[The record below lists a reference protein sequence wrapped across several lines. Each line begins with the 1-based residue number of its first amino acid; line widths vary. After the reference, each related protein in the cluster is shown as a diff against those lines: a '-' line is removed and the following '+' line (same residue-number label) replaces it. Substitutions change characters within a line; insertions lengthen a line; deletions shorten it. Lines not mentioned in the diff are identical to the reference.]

1 MSGQSCLID
10 GCQARVY
17 APAGTRSVC
26 KDHFLGFLTWRRRR
40 GPQMFRKYAG
50 MTMEDVELILSPMAE
65 DGKEAV
71 GSMGD
76 DTPMAV
82 LSRQVRHVAQ
92 HRAQVPEAF
101 AHTISLDAHQKAAD
115 YTLAKAR
122 VGLVDLG
129 LDAITLVAWTLL
141 GGLDLL
147 NQVTLDWLGE
157 GMRQQI
163 ALVVSFTLI
172 GGLIGLPL
180 SLYQTFGI
188 EQRFGFNNT
197 TPKLWVSDM
206 LKGLLVGMVLG
217 LPILWLVL
225 WLMQA
230 GGTLWWLYTWA
241 ALVAYQLFVM
251 WIAPNVIMPLFNK
264 FTPLEDATLKE
275 RVTALMTR
283 SGFTAKGFFV
293 MDGSRRSAHSNAF
306 FTGFGAAK
314 RVVFFDTLLA
324 KLNGDEME
332 AVLAHELGHFK
343 HRHILKM
350 MATNFATSLA
360 GLALLGWVSQ
370 QVWFYT
376 GLGVMPNLSG
386 NNSALALLLFM
397 LVLPLFTFF
406 VSPLS
411 ARRSRTFE
419 FEADAYAVAN
429 SDGKALASALLKLY
443 QDNASTLTPD
453 PWYVAFYYSHP
464 PASQRLA
471 RMAA

>member
-1 MSGQSCLID
+1 MTLTLAIVLVANLLTKLWLSG
-10 GCQARVY
+10 
-17 APAGTRSVC
+17 
-26 KDHFLGFLTWRRRR
+26 
-40 GPQMFRKYAG
+40 
-50 MTMEDVELILSPMAE
+50 
-65 DGKEAV
+65 
-71 GSMGD
+71 
-76 DTPMAV
+76 
-82 LSRQVRHVAQ
+82 RQVRHVAQ
-92 HRAQVPEAF
+92 HRAQVPQAF

-122 VGLVDLG
+122 VGVVDLG
-129 LDAITLVAWTLL
+129 LDAITLMAWTLL

-147 NQVTLDWLGE
+147 NQVTLEWMGE
-157 GMRQQI
+157 GMGQQI
-163 ALVVSFTLI
+163 ALVVSFSLI

-197 TPKLWVSDM
+197 TPKLWVSD
-206 LKGLLVGMVLG
+206 LIKGLLVGMVLG

-230 GGTLWWLYTWA
+230 GGTLWWFYTWA

-350 MATNFATSLA
+350 MATSFATSLA
-360 GLALLGWVSQ
+360 GLALLGWLSQ

-411 ARRSRTFE
+411 ARRSRQFE

-429 SDGKALASALLKLY
+429 SDGKALANALLKLY

>member
-1 MSGQSCLID
+1 MNPSL
-10 GCQARVY
+10 AM
-17 APAGTRSVC
+17 T
-26 KDHFLGFLTWRRRR
+26 LT
-40 GPQMFRKYAG
+40 
-50 MTMEDVELILSPMAE
+50 L
-65 DGKEAV
+65 
-71 GSMGD
+71 
-76 DTPMAV
+76 AV
-82 LSRQVRHVAQ
+82 LLVANLLTKLWLSGRQVRHVAQ
-92 HRAQVPEAF
+92 HRDQVPAAF

-115 YTLAKAR
+115 YTMAKAR
-122 VGLVDLG
+122 VGVADMG
-129 LDAITLVAWTLL
+129 LDALTLVAWTLL

-157 GMRQQI
+157 GMGQQI
-163 ALVVSFTLI
+163 MLVVSFSLI

-180 SLYQTFGI
+180 SLFQTFGI

-206 LKGLLVGMVLG
+206 LKGLLVGLVLG

-230 GGTLWWLYTWA
+230 GGALWWLYTWA

-324 KLNGDEME
+324 QLNGDEME

-350 MATNFATSLA
+350 MVTSFATSLA

-376 GLGVMPNLSG
+376 GLGVMPNLNG

-411 ARRSRTFE
+411 ARRSRKFE

-429 SDGKALASALLKLY
+429 SDGKALANALLKLY

>member
-1 MSGQSCLID
+1 MMNPSL
-10 GCQARVY
+10 A
-17 APAGTRSVC
+17 
-26 KDHFLGFLTWRRRR
+26 
-40 GPQMFRKYAG
+40 
-50 MTMEDVELILSPMAE
+50 MTLALALILVANLLT
-65 DGKEAV
+65 KLW
-71 GSMGD
+71 
-76 DTPMAV
+76 
-82 LSRQVRHVAQ
+82 LSARQTRHVAQ
-92 HRAQVPEAF
+92 HRAEVPAAF
-101 AHTISLDAHQKAAD
+101 AHTITLEAHQKAAD
-115 YTLAKAR
+115 YTLAKSR
-122 VGLVDLG
+122 VNLIDLA
-129 LDAITLVAWTLL
+129 LDAVTLLGWTLL
-141 GGLDLL
+141 GGLDAL
-147 NQVTLDWLGE
+147 NQLTLSWMEPDIA
-157 GMRQQI
+157 QQI
-163 ALVVSFTLI
+163 VLVLCFTLV
-172 GGLIGLPL
+172 GGLLGLPL

-197 TPKLWVSDM
+197 TPKLWASD
-206 LKGLLVGMVLG
+206 LVKGLVVGFVLG

-230 GGTLWWLYTWA
+230 GGSLWWLYAWC
-241 ALVAYQLFVM
+241 ALVVYQLFVM

-264 FTPLEDATLKE
+264 FTPLEDASLKE
-275 RVTALMTR
+275 RVTSLMTR
-283 SGFTAKGFFV
+283 AGFTAKGFFV

-324 KLNGDEME
+324 QLNGDEME

-350 MATNFATSLA
+350 MVTSFAVSLA
-360 GLALLGWVSQ
+360 GLALLGWLSQ

-386 NNSALALLLFM
+386 GNNALALLLFM

-411 ARRSRTFE
+411 ARRSRKFE
-419 FEADAYAVAN
+419 FEADAYAAAHSN
-429 SDGKALASALLKLY
+429 GQALGSALLKLY

-471 RMAA
+471 RIAA

>member
-1 MSGQSCLID
+1 MMNPSLAMTLTLAILLVANLLTKLWLSG
-10 GCQARVY
+10 
-17 APAGTRSVC
+17 
-26 KDHFLGFLTWRRRR
+26 
-40 GPQMFRKYAG
+40 
-50 MTMEDVELILSPMAE
+50 
-65 DGKEAV
+65 
-71 GSMGD
+71 
-76 DTPMAV
+76 
-82 LSRQVRHVAQ
+82 RQVRHVAQ
-92 HRAQVPEAF
+92 HRDQVPTAF

-115 YTLAKAR
+115 YTMAKAR
-122 VGLVDLG
+122 VGVADMG
-129 LDAITLVAWTLL
+129 LDALTLVAWTLL

-157 GMRQQI
+157 GMGQQI
-163 ALVVSFTLI
+163 MLVVSFALI

-180 SLYQTFGI
+180 SLFQTFGV

-230 GGTLWWLYTWA
+230 GGALWWFYTWA

-350 MATNFATSLA
+350 MVTSFATSLA

-376 GLGVMPNLSG
+376 GLGVMPNLNG

-411 ARRSRTFE
+411 ARRSRKFE

-429 SDGKALASALLKLY
+429 SDGKALANALIKLY

>member
-1 MSGQSCLID
+1 MINPS
-10 GCQARVY
+10 
-17 APAGTRSVC
+17 
-26 KDHFLGFLTWRRRR
+26 LT
-40 GPQMFRKYAG
+40 
-50 MTMEDVELILSPMAE
+50 MTLTLA
-65 DGKEAV
+65 
-71 GSMGD
+71 
-76 DTPMAV
+76 AV
-82 LSRQVRHVAQ
+82 LVANLLTKLWLNSRQVRHVAQ
-92 HRAQVPEAF
+92 HRAQVPAAF
-101 AHTISLDAHQKAAD
+101 STTIALDAHQKAAD
-115 YTLAKAR
+115 YTVAKAR
-122 VGLVDLG
+122 VSLVDLA
-129 LDAITLVAWTLL
+129 LDATTLIGWTLL
-141 GGLDLL
+141 GGLDAL
-147 NQVTLDWLGE
+147 NQLTLLWLGE
-157 GMRQQI
+157 GMAQQI
-163 ALVVSFTLI
+163 ALVVGFSLI

-188 EQRFGFNNT
+188 EQRFGFNHT
-197 TPKLWVSDM
+197 TPRLWISDM
-206 LKGLLVGMVLG
+206 LKGLLVALALG

-230 GGTLWWLYTWA
+230 GGSLWWLYTWA

-350 MATNFATSLA
+350 MATSFATSLA
-360 GLALLGWVSQ
+360 GLALLGWISQ

-376 GLGVMPNLSG
+376 GLGVMPNLEG
-386 NNSALALLLFM
+386 NNSALALLLFL

-411 ARRSRTFE
+411 ARRSRQFE

>member
-1 MSGQSCLID
+1 MMNPSLAMTLTLAFLLVANLLTKLWLSG
-10 GCQARVY
+10 
-17 APAGTRSVC
+17 
-26 KDHFLGFLTWRRRR
+26 
-40 GPQMFRKYAG
+40 
-50 MTMEDVELILSPMAE
+50 
-65 DGKEAV
+65 
-71 GSMGD
+71 
-76 DTPMAV
+76 
-82 LSRQVRHVAQ
+82 RQVRHVAQ
-92 HRAQVPEAF
+92 HRAQVPSAF
-101 AHTISLDAHQKAAD
+101 AHTISLEAHQKAAD

-122 VGLVDLG
+122 IGVTDLG
-129 LDAITLVAWTLL
+129 LDAITLMAWTLL

-157 GMRQQI
+157 GMGQQV
-163 ALVVSFTLI
+163 ALVVSFILI

-180 SLYQTFGI
+180 SLYQTFVI

-197 TPKLWVSDM
+197 TPKLWLSDM

-230 GGTLWWLYTWA
+230 GGTWWWLYTWA
-241 ALVAYQLFVM
+241 ALVVYQLFVM

-264 FTPLEDATLKE
+264 FTPLEDATLKD

-306 FTGFGAAK
+306 FTGFGDAK

-324 KLNGDEME
+324 QLNGDEME

-350 MATNFATSLA
+350 MATSFATSLA

-370 QVWFYT
+370 QIWFYT
-376 GLGVMPNLSG
+376 GLGVMPNLGG
-386 NNSALALLLFM
+386 NNSALALLLFL

-411 ARRSRTFE
+411 ARRSRKFE

-429 SDGKALASALLKLY
+429 SDRQALSSALLKLY
-443 QDNASTLTPD
+443 KDNASTLTPD

>member
-1 MSGQSCLID
+1 MMNPSLAMTCTL
-10 GCQARVY
+10 AALLV
-17 APAGTRSVC
+17 AN
-26 KDHFLGFLTWRRRR
+26 LLTKLW
-40 GPQMFRKYAG
+40 
-50 MTMEDVELILSPMAE
+50 LN
-65 DGKEAV
+65 
-71 GSMGD
+71 
-76 DTPMAV
+76 
-82 LSRQVRHVAQ
+82 SRQVRHVAQ

-101 AHTISLDAHQKAAD
+101 AHTISLEAHQKAAD

-122 VGLVDLG
+122 VGVMDLG
-129 LDAITLVAWTLL
+129 LDALTLIGWTLL
-141 GGLDLL
+141 GGLDWL
-147 NQVTLDWLGE
+147 NQITLDWLGE
-157 GMRQQI
+157 GMRQQMV
-163 ALVVSFTLI
+163 LVVSFSLI

-180 SLYQTFGI
+180 SLYQTFGV
-188 EQRFGFNNT
+188 EQRFGFNHT
-197 TPKLWVSDM
+197 TPRLWISDL

-241 ALVAYQLFVM
+241 ALVTYQLFVM

-264 FTPLEDATLKE
+264 FTPLEDATLKA

-324 KLNGDEME
+324 QLNGDEME

-350 MATNFATSLA
+350 MVTSFATSLA

-411 ARRSRTFE
+411 ARRSRKFE

-429 SDGKALASALLKLY
+429 SNRQALSSALLKLY

-453 PWYVAFYYSHP
+453 PWYVTFYYSHP

>member
-1 MSGQSCLID
+1 MMNPSL
-10 GCQARVY
+10 AM
-17 APAGTRSVC
+17 T
-26 KDHFLGFLTWRRRR
+26 LTL
-40 GPQMFRKYAG
+40 A
-50 MTMEDVELILSPMAE
+50 
-65 DGKEAV
+65 
-71 GSMGD
+71 
-76 DTPMAV
+76 AV
-82 LSRQVRHVAQ
+82 LVANLLTKLWLSGRQVRHVAQ

-376 GLGVMPNLSG
+376 GLGVMPNLNG

>member
-1 MSGQSCLID
+1 MTLTL
-10 GCQARVY
+10 
-17 APAGTRSVC
+17 AGALVAN
-26 KDHFLGFLTWRRRR
+26 LLTKLW
-40 GPQMFRKYAG
+40 
-50 MTMEDVELILSPMAE
+50 LN
-65 DGKEAV
+65 
-71 GSMGD
+71 
-76 DTPMAV
+76 
-82 LSRQVRHVAQ
+82 SRQVRHVAR
-92 HRAQVPEAF
+92 HRAEVPVAF
-101 AHTISLDAHQKAAD
+101 ADTIGLDAHQKAAD

-122 VGLVDLG
+122 VNLVDLA
-129 LDAITLVAWTLL
+129 LDALALIGWTLL
-141 GGLDLL
+141 GGLDAL
-147 NQVTLDWLGE
+147 NQLTLNWLGD
-157 GMRQQI
+157 GMTQQI
-163 ALVVSFTLI
+163 ALVVGFSLI

-188 EQRFGFNNT
+188 EQRFGFNHT
-197 TPKLWVSDM
+197 TPKLWISDV

-230 GGTLWWLYTWA
+230 GGPLWWFYTWA

-264 FTPLEDATLKE
+264 FTPLEDATLKA
-275 RVTALMTR
+275 RVTALMQR
-283 SGFTAKGFFV
+283 AGFTAKGFFV

-324 KLNGDEME
+324 QLNGDEME

-350 MATNFATSLA
+350 MATSFATSLA
-360 GLALLGWVSQ
+360 GLALLGWLSQ

-376 GLGVMPNLSG
+376 GLGVMPNLDG

-411 ARRSRTFE
+411 ARRSRQFE
-419 FEADAYAVAN
+419 FEADAYAVAH
-429 SDGKALASALLKLY
+429 SEGKALASALLKLY

>member
-1 MSGQSCLID
+1 MMNPSL
-10 GCQARVY
+10 A
-17 APAGTRSVC
+17 
-26 KDHFLGFLTWRRRR
+26 
-40 GPQMFRKYAG
+40 
-50 MTMEDVELILSPMAE
+50 MTLALALILVANLLT
-65 DGKEAV
+65 KLW
-71 GSMGD
+71 
-76 DTPMAV
+76 
-82 LSRQVRHVAQ
+82 LSGRQTRHVAQ
-92 HRAQVPEAF
+92 HRGQVPAAF
-101 AHTISLDAHQKAAD
+101 AHTITLEAHQKAAD
-115 YTLAKAR
+115 YTLAKSR
-122 VGLVDLG
+122 VNLIDLA
-129 LDAITLVAWTLL
+129 LDAVTLLAWTLL
-141 GGLDLL
+141 GGLDAL
-147 NQVTLDWLGE
+147 NQLTLSWMAP
-157 GMRQQI
+157 GMAQQI
-163 ALVVSFTLI
+163 VLVLSFTLI
-172 GGLIGLPL
+172 GGLLGLPL

-197 TPKLWVSDM
+197 TPKLWVSD
-206 LKGLLVGMVLG
+206 LAKGLLVGLVLG

-230 GGTLWWLYTWA
+230 GGSLWWLYAWC

-264 FTPLEDATLKE
+264 FTPLEDASLKA

-283 SGFTAKGFFV
+283 AGFTAKGFFV

-324 KLNGDEME
+324 QLNGDEME

-350 MATNFATSLA
+350 MITSFAVSLA
-360 GLALLGWVSQ
+360 GLALLGWLSQ
-370 QVWFYT
+370 QIWFYT
-376 GLGVMPNLSG
+376 GLGVMPNLGGG
-386 NNSALALLLFM
+386 NNALALLLFM

-411 ARRSRTFE
+411 ARRSRKFE
-419 FEADAYAVAN
+419 FEADAYAVTN
-429 SDGKALASALLKLY
+429 SNGQALGSALLKLY

-471 RMAA
+471 RINA